1 MAYADYCLCA
11 RCGGKAFCDADI
23 SDPRYLAVYDPTED
37 CDPIGIAV
45 LCAEC
50 NKTHE
55 AVIRPRTA
63 QPAAPGGDA

>member
-1 MAYADYCLCA
+1 MAYADYCLCHL
-11 RCGGKAFCDADI
+11 CGGTAFYDADI
-23 SDPRYLAVYDPTED
+23 SDARYTATYDQTET

-45 LCAEC
+45 LCWQC

-63 QPAAPGGDA
+63 QPAAPGGDK